1 MADSVGFDDLVEEIV
16 TERAKGATPSKK
28 FVDAH
33 TKSLRESWDALNA
46 WIGFNMAKR
55 KGVHLPQL
63 CRMTWE
69 FMADPATGNVR
80 VRPVFVL
87 TEAFIRGLRLANAR
101 KPELPETT
109 APCQDVNYSK
119 IAIKFSKSLTKVRT
133 AEGASEQASISS
145 E

>member
-1 MADSVGFDDLVEEIV
+1 MFILLVFTCVIAGWLYLKWS
-16 TERAKGATPSKK
+16 TSKYR
-28 FVDAH
+28 H
-33 TKSLRESWDALNA
+33 LSSPGPCLPI
-46 WIGFNMAKR
+46 IGHSYKLFSKA
-55 KGVHLPQL
+55 VL
-63 CRMTWE
+63 
-69 FMADPATGNVR
+69 ADPATGNVR